1 MLTISAIHN
10 KEISR
15 HDTPWPYT
23 YMTWYSIQPA
33 QDQHLQGT
41 MKYLERKRKRSPQC
55 CLKAKPT
62 YQSLVNKKFNP
73 LFPVKFMSC
82 NYGQSCDYY
91 FFHTDMVEF
100 KTHYFL

>member
-41 MKYLERKRKRSPQC
+41 MKHLEEKEEI
-55 CLKAKPT
+55 T
-62 YQSLVNKKFNP
+62 TM
-73 LFPVKFMSC
+73 LFESKTNLSISC
-82 NYGQSCDYY
+82 
-91 FFHTDMVEF
+91 
-100 KTHYFL
+100 